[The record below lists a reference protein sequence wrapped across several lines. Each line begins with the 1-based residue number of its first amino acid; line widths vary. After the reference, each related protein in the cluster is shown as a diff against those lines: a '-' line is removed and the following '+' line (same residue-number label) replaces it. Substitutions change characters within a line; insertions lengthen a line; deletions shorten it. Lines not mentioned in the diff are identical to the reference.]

1 MIKVYK
7 SNFQVDLYFTS
18 HDTIYTT
25 DLSKIKE
32 LRNILN
38 DWKITTPSQFYL
50 SNKMI
55 VWRQKNLF
63 LQLTTIPYGKISL

>member
-7 SNFQVDLYFTS
+7 SNFQVDLYFAS

-25 DLSKIKE
+25 DLSKMKE
-32 LRNILN
+32 LQNILN

-55 VWRQKNLF
+55 VWHQKNLF